1 MPSLQELLNQKAALE
16 KTIDATRKQQKSEA
30 VSKIRALM
38 SEYGLSASDLSGKA
52 SSAAK
57 PGAAKGSKV
66 AIKYR
71 NRATGDTWSGR
82 GLQPKWLK
90 AALASGRK
98 IEDFAV

>member
-38 SEYGLSASDLSGKA
+38 SEYGLSASDLSGKT
-52 SSAAK
+52 SAAK
-57 PGAAKGSKV
+57 SGAAKGSKV
-66 AIKYR
+66 AIKFR

-90 AALASGRK
+90 AALAAGRK